1 MLNKF
6 NEENKTRAEKLKE
19 SLPYMGDEE
28 IPVFPKIKIKQSYDW
43 IYYFIF
49 GVVIVSM
56 IIFQTVYGVKRV
68 DGNSMNN
75 TLHSNEFIVIHRQE
89 KVHRFDIVVLNE
101 RLVKNGDSKEIVKR
115 VIGLP
120 GDVVTVIDGNLYIN
134 SKRYKETYL
143 SQVNIENFKRVNW
156 TIRVPKGHLFVL
168 GDNRDISKDSR
179 AVGCFKE
186 SSVVGVKV
194 LGGGD

>member
-1 MLNKF
+1 MK
-6 NEENKTRAEKLKE
+6 KHSKLI
-19 SLPYMGDEE
+19 S
-28 IPVFPKIKIKQSYDW
+28 IIVVCV
-43 IYYFIF
+43 IF
-49 GVVIVSM
+49 GVVIVAM

-68 DGNSMNN
+68 DGDSMNN
-75 TLHSNEFIVIHRQE
+75 TLHSNELIIIHRQE
-89 KVHRFDIVVLNE
+89 KVRRFDIVVLNE
-101 RLVKNGDSKEIVKR
+101 RLVKNGDSKEIIKR
-115 VIGLP
+115 VIGFP

-143 SQVNIENFKRVNW
+143 SPANIKNFKRVNW

-186 SSVVGVKV
+186 SAVVGVKV
-194 LGGGD
+194 AGGGN

>member
-1 MLNKF
+1 MLNNF
-6 NEENKTRAEKLKE
+6 DEENKTRAEKLKE
-19 SLPYMGDEE
+19 SLPYMEDEE
-28 IPVFPKIKIKQSYDW
+28 IPVFPKIEIKQSHDW
-43 IYYFIF
+43 IYCVIF
-49 GVVIVSM
+49 GVVIVAM

-68 DGNSMNN
+68 DGDSMNN
-75 TLHSNEFIVIHRQE
+75 TLHSNELIIIHRQE
-89 KVHRFDIVVLNE
+89 KVRRFDIVVLNE
-101 RLVKNGDSKEIVKR
+101 RLVKNGDSKEIIKR
-115 VIGLP
+115 VIGFP

-143 SQVNIENFKRVNW
+143 SPANIKNFKRVNW

-186 SSVVGVKV
+186 SAVVGVKV
-194 LGGGD
+194 AGGGD